1 MVKASIL
8 LLTYNQEKFIADA
21 LNSILDQDYENI
33 EIIISDDNSQ
43 DKTWQIIQEITSNHP
58 KKSKVIFNKNVE
70 NLGVVGNYYKAF
82 NLSSGDVIFTAAGD
96 DISLPNRCSKSIE
109 FWLFHNKPSL
119 VAADGYDMDID
130 GTILGTKE
138 TDNLEKWDLKSWHS
152 QRPYFFGASH
162 MMTRELINLNKLN
175 PKLPYED
182 QCFVLRA
189 ILKKSIF
196 RLPTPLVKHRR
207 GGLSQPTS
215 KVSQKSKKMRLL
227 KGVNEGLLELNQM
240 LEDADYLGDK
250 QPLFMMLKSKYF
262 EYQYAFNTL
271 TSEKKIDA
279 IKTFLI
285 TNNVRISKK
294 IRYLNYS
301 IFPSIMENID
311 KFKKAI
317 RHVKK

>member
-82 NLSSGDVIFTAAGD
+82 NLSSGDLIFTAAGD
-96 DISLPNRCSKSIE
+96 DISSPSRCSSCID
-109 FWLFHNKPSL
+109 FWMTTGKPDL
-119 VAADGYDMDID
+119 IAADGYDMAIS
-130 GTILGTKE
+130 GTILGIKE
-138 TDNLEKWDLKSWHS
+138 TDNLEKWNLESWHNK
-152 QRPYFFGASH
+152 RPFFFGASH
-162 MMTRELINLNKLN
+162 MMTRELISINILN

-189 ILKKSIF
+189 ILKKSIL
-196 RLPTPLVKHRR
+196 RLPKPLIKHRR
-207 GGLSQPTS
+207 GGI
-215 KVSQKSKKMRLL
+215 SQKSFPKTKKDLL
-227 KGVNEGLLELNQM
+227 LVAALDSVTELNQM
-240 LEDADYLGDK
+240 LD
-250 QPLFMMLKSKYF
+250 
-262 EYQYAFNTL
+262 
-271 TSEKKIDA
+271 DA
-279 IKTFLI
+279 ICLGKKTEFLKI
-285 TNNVRISKK
+285 IDFKLQEYKYAVEVLRSNSKIKSIKIFYRTTNVPFFKK

-301 IFPSIMENID
+301 LFPLIMESIHIY
-311 KFKKAI
+311 KKNKYAK
-317 RHVKK
+317 R